1 MTVDVIPG
9 LWNCFETRFSVSI
22 IFIYRFK
29 KKEYLL
35 LSVMQHTLKV
45 IRKNTDRNDA
55 NRCKMNPVD
64 KVSSNKI
71 DAEVAQQ
78 PHIVEIQQSVTPNVS
93 TELTRGQRLAD
104 KLASHVGSWK
114 FLICQ
119 STVLA
124 GWVGMNLMPGVP
136 HWDESPFIMLNLVFS
151 FASAYTAPIV
161 LMSQN
166 RQSDTD
172 RANAEIDHHVNRTA
186 AQNIEL
192 LHEKLDKLHSQQL
205 AELTQIVKEQQQI
218 INELR
223 VSLVPAAKENK
234 DIRVTLLPG
243 LHIQTNSKFAKETPG
258 NKSFTVDQPLGD
270 NNKVV
275 EKLTRK

>member
-1 MTVDVIPG
+1 MNNIKKTLSNSVDAKQVKH
-9 LWNCFETRFSVSI
+9 SSI
-22 IFIYRFK
+22 I
-29 KKEYLL
+29 E
-35 LSVMQHTLKV
+35 MQG
-45 IRKNTDRNDA
+45 NQN
-55 NRCKMNPVD
+55 N
-64 KVSSNKI
+64 
-71 DAEVAQQ
+71 
-78 PHIVEIQQSVTPNVS
+78 S
-93 TELTRGQRLAD
+93 TEENWTRGQRLAD

-172 RANAEIDHHVNRTA
+172 RRNAEMDHQVNLRA
-186 AQNIEL
+186 GQNIEL
-192 LHEKLDKLHSQQL
+192 LHQKFDELHTQQL
-205 AELTQIVKEQQQI
+205 NELTQIIKEQQQVL
-218 INELR
+218 NQLK
-223 VSLVPAAKENK
+223 VNLVPESKQIKEVK
-234 DIRVTLLPG
+234 VSFLPG
-243 LHIQTNSKFAKETPG
+243 LHIQTNSKFTKESSS
-258 NKSFTVDQPLGD
+258 NKAFMVDQPVGD

-275 EKLTRK
+275 EKLNLH